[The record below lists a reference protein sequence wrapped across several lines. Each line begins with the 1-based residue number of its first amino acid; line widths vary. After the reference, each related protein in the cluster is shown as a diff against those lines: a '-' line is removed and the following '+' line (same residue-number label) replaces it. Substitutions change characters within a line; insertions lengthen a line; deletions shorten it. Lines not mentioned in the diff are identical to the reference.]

1 MSMNNASAE
10 LESANKLLSV
20 YKNNIT
26 VFGSAKVKE
35 IDPLS
40 EKACKLGKLLSNSGF
55 NVFTGGGPGIMEAVN
70 KGAFEGKSKSVGI
83 NIELPFEQMPNP
95 YLDDC
100 LTFEHFFTRKIML
113 VKNARACI
121 FLPGGYGTSDELF
134 EVLTLLQTKKMQ
146 SIPVILSGLSF
157 WQPLMVWLDDMVKSD
172 YVKKENLGLI
182 ALVESNEEVIKI
194 LKEKLCL

>member
-26 VFGSAKVKE
+26 VFGSARVKE
-35 IDPLS
+35 TDPLY
-40 EKACKLGKLLSNSGF
+40 EKAYELGKALSNAGY
-55 NVFTGGGPGIMEAVN
+55 ND
-70 KGAFEGKSKSVGI
+70 
-83 NIELPFEQMPNP
+83 
-95 YLDDC
+95 LDDC
-100 LTFEHFFTRKIML
+100 LTFNHFFTRKIML
-113 VKNARACI
+113 VKNASACI

>member
-1 MSMNNASAE
+1 MNNASAE

-26 VFGSAKVKE
+26 VFGSARVKE
-35 IDPLS
+35 TDPLY

-83 NIELPFEQMPNP
+83 NIELPFEQMLNP

-100 LTFEHFFTRKIML
+100 LTFKHFFTRKIML
-113 VKNARACI
+113 VKNASACI
-121 FLPGGYGTSDELF
+121 FLPGGYGTNDELF

-146 SIPVILSGLSF
+146 SIPVILIGLSF

-194 LKEKLCL
+194 LLET

>member
-1 MSMNNASAE
+1 MNMNIASAE
-10 LESANKLLSV
+10 IESANKLLSV

-26 VFGSAKVKE
+26 VFGSARVKE
-35 IDPLS
+35 TDPLY

-100 LTFEHFFTRKIML
+100 LTFKHFFTRKIML
-113 VKNARACI
+113 VKNASACI
-121 FLPGGYGTSDELF
+121 FLPGGYGTNDELF

-146 SIPVILSGLSF
+146 SIPVILIGLSF

-172 YVKKENLGLI
+172 YVKKENLGLVT
-182 ALVESNEEVIKI
+182 LVDSNEEVIKI

>member
-1 MSMNNASAE
+1 
-10 LESANKLLSV
+10 
-20 YKNNIT
+20 
-26 VFGSAKVKE
+26 
-35 IDPLS
+35 
-40 EKACKLGKLLSNSGF
+40 
-55 NVFTGGGPGIMEAVN
+55 MEAVN

-100 LTFEHFFTRKIML
+100 LTFKHFFTRKIML
-113 VKNARACI
+113 VKNASACI

-172 YVKKENLGLI
+172 YVKKENLDLI

>member
-1 MSMNNASAE
+1 MNMNITSAE
-10 LESANKLLSV
+10 IESANKLLSA

-26 VFGSAKVKE
+26 VFGSARVKE
-35 IDPLS
+35 TDPIYK
-40 EKACKLGKLLSNSGF
+40 KACKLGKLLSDSGF

-100 LTFEHFFTRKIML
+100 LTFKHFFTRKIIL
-113 VKNARACI
+113 VKNASACI

-146 SIPVILSGLSF
+146 SIPVILIGLSF

>member
-26 VFGSAKVKE
+26 VFGSARVKE
-35 IDPLS
+35 TDPLY
-40 EKACKLGKLLSNSGF
+40 EKAYELGKALSNAGY
-55 NVFTGGGPGIMEAVN
+55 NVFTGAGPGIMEAVN

-100 LTFEHFFTRKIML
+100 LTFKHFFTRKIML
-113 VKNARACI
+113 VKNASACI
-121 FLPGGYGTSDELF
+121 FLPGGYGTNDELF

>member
-10 LESANKLLSV
+10 LESAIKLLSV

-26 VFGSAKVKE
+26 VFGSARVKE
-35 IDPLS
+35 TDPLY

-70 KGAFEGKSKSVGI
+70 KGAFEGKSKSIGI

-100 LTFEHFFTRKIML
+100 LTFKHFFTRKIML
-113 VKNARACI
+113 VKNASACI
-121 FLPGGYGTSDELF
+121 FLPGGYGTNDELF

>member
-1 MSMNNASAE
+1 MSVNNTSAE

-26 VFGSAKVKE
+26 VFGSARVKE
-35 IDPLS
+35 TDPLY
-40 EKACKLGKLLSNSGF
+40 EKAHKLGKLLSNSGF

-100 LTFEHFFTRKIML
+100 LTFKHFFTRKIML
-113 VKNARACI
+113 VKNTSACI

-134 EVLTLLQTKKMQ
+134 EVLTLLQTNKMQ
-146 SIPVILSGLSF
+146 SIPVILIGLSF

-182 ALVESNEEVIKI
+182 ALVESNEEVINI

>member
-26 VFGSAKVKE
+26 VFGSARVKE
-35 IDPLS
+35 TDPLY

-83 NIELPFEQMPNP
+83 NI
-95 YLDDC
+95 D
-100 LTFEHFFTRKIML
+100 
-113 VKNARACI
+113 
-121 FLPGGYGTSDELF
+121 
-134 EVLTLLQTKKMQ
+134 
-146 SIPVILSGLSF
+146 LS
-157 WQPLMVWLDDMVKSD
+157 
-172 YVKKENLGLI
+172 LI
-182 ALVESNEEVIKI
+182 NI
-194 LKEKLCL
+194 

>member
-1 MSMNNASAE
+1 MNMNITSAE
-10 LESANKLLSV
+10 IESANKLLSV

-26 VFGSAKVKE
+26 VFGSARVKE
-35 IDPLS
+35 TDPLY
-40 EKACKLGKLLSNSGF
+40 EKAYELGKALSDAGY
-55 NVFTGGGPGIMEAVN
+55 NVFTGAGPGIMEAVN

-95 YLDDC
+95 YLDDS
-100 LTFEHFFTRKIML
+100 LMFKHFFTRKVML
-113 VKNARACI
+113 VKNASACI
-121 FLPGGYGTSDELF
+121 FLPGGYGTNDELF

>member
-26 VFGSAKVKE
+26 VFGSARVKE
-35 IDPLS
+35 TDPLY

-100 LTFEHFFTRKIML
+100 LTFKHFFTRKIML
-113 VKNARACI
+113 VKNASACI
-121 FLPGGYGTSDELF
+121 FLPGGYGTNDELF